1 MRGKAWAPG
10 VAVLL
15 AVALAGCTGGENAG
29 DPDAKRGASDTTTAA
44 APRPGRFDTLPQ
56 PCKAVDRPTLDS
68 LLPGLREL
76 AADDREDGYAGT
88 LAPTFDNERKSGC
101 AWKAESAQAAG
112 GEGRTD
118 SLTLDLERV
127 VSYDAAKSDDDRA
140 REIFEKRL
148 TAAHIPDPSP
158 SGSAS
163 GTASGSPSGPASA
176 SAGGSPSPGGSGSPS
191 GSPSAGDKEKGKS
204 GQSASTSPSPTTSGD
219 STTTPAEL
227 LPRTLSGL
235 GNDAFLNDSLDTAS
249 AGASHRTVT
258 VVFRTS
264 NVVVSVIYQQRPGGG
279 DEVPDSREMQDKARK
294 LADRIA
300 RAFED

>member
-15 AVALAGCTGGENAG
+15 AVALAGCTGGEDAG

-56 PCKAVDRPTLDS
+56 PCKAVDRAMLDS
-68 LLPGLREL
+68 LLPGLRAL
-76 AADDREDGYAGT
+76 SADEREDGYAGT
-88 LAPTFDNERKSGC
+88 LAPTFDNERKVGC
-101 AWKAESAQAAG
+101 AWKAESAEADDGA
-112 GEGRTD
+112 GRTD

-140 REIFEKRL
+140 REMYGKLR

-163 GTASGSPSGPASA
+163 ASAGTSSGSTSPSGT
-176 SAGGSPSPGGSGSPS
+176 PGGSPS
-191 GSPSAGDKEKGKS
+191 GSPSPSPHTTESPQS
-204 GQSASTSPSPTTSGD
+204 GQSASDSPSPATSGD
-219 STTTPAEL
+219 TTPSSSVS
-227 LPRTLSGL
+227 PSGDLSGL
-235 GNDAFLNDSLDTAS
+235 GDEGFLTDRAGLGS
-249 AGASHRTVT
+249 AGGNRTVT

-264 NVVVSVIYQQRPGGG
+264 NVVVSVVYKQQPEDPLRPADGK
-279 DEVPDSREMQDKARK
+279 EMQDKARK
-294 LADRIA
+294 LAGRIA
-300 RAFED
+300 GSFEE

>member
-15 AVALAGCTGGENAG
+15 AVALAGCTGGEETG
-29 DPDAKRGASDTTTAA
+29 GPDAKRGASDTTTAA

-56 PCKAVDRPTLDS
+56 PCKAVDRATLDS
-68 LLPGLREL
+68 LLPGLRAL
-76 AADDREDGYAGT
+76 PADEREDGYAGT
-88 LAPTFDNERKSGC
+88 LAPTFDNERKVGC
-101 AWKAESAQAAG
+101 AWKAEAAEDG
-112 GEGRTD
+112 DRTD

-140 REIFEKRL
+140 RDIFEKHR

-163 GTASGSPSGPASA
+163 A
-176 SAGGSPSPGGSGSPS
+176 SGSPS
-191 GSPSAGDKEKGKS
+191 GSPSGSASPGDSTSPSGSPSPTSGETGKS
-204 GQSASTSPSPTTSGD
+204 GQSASGSPSPSTSGD
-219 STTTPAEL
+219 TGATPAEL

-235 GNDAFLNDSLDTAS
+235 GNDAFLNDSLSTAS
-249 AGASHRTVT
+249 AGGSHRTVT

-264 NVVVSVIYQQRPGGG
+264 NVVVSVVYQQQPGGA
-279 DEVPDSREMQDKARK
+279 DEVPDSKEMQDKARK

-300 RAFED
+300 GSFEE

>member
-15 AVALAGCTGGENAG
+15 AVALAGCTGGEDTG
-29 DPDAKRGASDTTTAA
+29 GPDAKRGASDTTTAA

-56 PCKAVDRPTLDS
+56 PCKAVDRATLDS
-68 LLPGLREL
+68 LLPGLRAL
-76 AADDREDGYAGT
+76 PADEREDGYAGT
-88 LAPTFDNERKSGC
+88 LAPTFDNERKVGC
-101 AWKAESAQAAG
+101 AWKAEAAEDG
-112 GEGRTD
+112 DRTD

-140 REIFEKRL
+140 REIFEKHR

-163 GTASGSPSGPASA
+163 ASGSPSGSA
-176 SAGGSPSPGGSGSPS
+176 SGSPS
-191 GSPSAGDKEKGKS
+191 GSPSGSASPGDSTAPSGSPSPTSGKTGKS
-204 GQSASTSPSPTTSGD
+204 GQSASGSPSPSTSGD
-219 STTTPAEL
+219 TGATPAEL

-235 GNDAFLNDSLDTAS
+235 GNDAFLNDTLGTAS
-249 AGASHRTVT
+249 AGGSPRTVT

-264 NVVVSVIYQQRPGGG
+264 NVVVSVVYQQQPGGA
-279 DEVPDSREMQDKARK
+279 DEVPDSKEMQDKARK

-300 RAFED
+300 GSFEE

>member
-15 AVALAGCTGGENAG
+15 AVALAGCTGGEDTG
-29 DPDAKRGASDTTTAA
+29 GPDAKRGASDTTTAA

-56 PCKAVDRPTLDS
+56 PCKAVDRATLDS
-68 LLPGLREL
+68 LLPGLRAL
-76 AADDREDGYAGT
+76 PADEREDGYAGT
-88 LAPTFDNERKSGC
+88 LAPTFDNERKVGC
-101 AWKAESAQAAG
+101 AWKAEAAEDG
-112 GEGRTD
+112 DRTD

-140 REIFEKRL
+140 REIFEKHR

-163 GTASGSPSGPASA
+163 A
-176 SAGGSPSPGGSGSPS
+176 SGSPS
-191 GSPSAGDKEKGKS
+191 GSPSGSASPGDSPSPSGSPSPTSGKTGKS
-204 GQSASTSPSPTTSGD
+204 GQSASGSPSPSTSGD
-219 STTTPAEL
+219 TGATPTEL

-235 GNDAFLNDSLDTAS
+235 GNDAFLNDTLGTAS
-249 AGASHRTVT
+249 AGGSHRTVT

-264 NVVVSVIYQQRPGGG
+264 NVVVSVVYQQQPGGA
-279 DEVPDSREMQDKARK
+279 DEVPDSKEMQDKARK

-300 RAFED
+300 GSFEE

>member
-15 AVALAGCTGGENAG
+15 AVALAGCTGGEDTG
-29 DPDAKRGASDTTTAA
+29 GPDAKRGASGTTTAA

-56 PCKAVDRPTLDS
+56 PCKAVDRATLDS
-68 LLPGLREL
+68 LLPGLRAL
-76 AADDREDGYAGT
+76 PADEREDGYAGT
-88 LAPTFDNERKSGC
+88 LAPTFDNERKVGC
-101 AWKAESAQAAG
+101 AWKAEAAED
-112 GEGRTD
+112 GERTD

-140 REIFEKRL
+140 REIFEKHR

-163 GTASGSPSGPASA
+163 ASGSPN
-176 SAGGSPSPGGSGSPS
+176 GSPSGSASPGDSPSPS
-191 GSPSAGDKEKGKS
+191 GSPSPTSGKTGKS
-204 GQSASTSPSPTTSGD
+204 GQSASGSPSPSTSGD
-219 STTTPAEL
+219 TGATPAEL

-235 GNDAFLNDSLDTAS
+235 GNDAFLNDTLGTAS
-249 AGASHRTVT
+249 AGGSHRTVT

-264 NVVVSVIYQQRPGGG
+264 NVVVSVVYQQQPGGA
-279 DEVPDSREMQDKARK
+279 DEVPDSKEMQDKARK

-300 RAFED
+300 GSFEE